1 MKISACVLLLTSFA
15 AGATTAPKKPITP
28 IQSRIVAPAS
38 SLIAPEHTGAA
49 PAPQGARAAPIHP

>member
-1 MKISACVLLLTSFA
+1 VVNA